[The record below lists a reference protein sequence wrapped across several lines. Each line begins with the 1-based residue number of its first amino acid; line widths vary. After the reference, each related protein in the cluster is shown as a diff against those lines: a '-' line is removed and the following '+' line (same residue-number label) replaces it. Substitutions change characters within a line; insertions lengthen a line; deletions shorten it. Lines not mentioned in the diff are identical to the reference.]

1 MCEVTFAR
9 FDEDGSGGLDLE
21 EIVRAFQ
28 KLPLRETSED
38 EVRARFTKHDVDRS
52 GALDQAEFRDLMRE
66 LRRENA
72 KKSAA
77 ARPRLDAVERADVR
91 NVVSMAEVKLG
102 KLRADERDEAM
113 AHILALVNEGR
124 FVREKKAGKASGGGV
139 VYGDAGEY
147 AGNPR
152 SPLARAAGASVTP
165 SGVALGMAAGV
176 TTPAG
181 TDTARDG
188 WASNPPGPARDD
200 RELSGSVSEREP
212 NGASRPVGSD
222 ARETRFNSS
231 DDELSEYASYV
242 AERLTQMPAMR
253 RNQVVQVVDLLADS
267 FACGQ
272 SVPATRLL
280 GVLSSFQAFP
290 GGPGGTGGAR
300 ERRGLG
306 VGSAHASPHARI
318 GPVPYGATPT
328 GAAPASAYSRSA
340 SLGSNRSGYRSES
353 PREERGPDRPRGAP
367 PREPGSRGAATYY

>member
-1 MCEVTFAR
+1 MGC
-9 FDEDGSGGLDLE
+9 
-21 EIVRAFQ
+21 
-28 KLPLRETSED
+28 
-38 EVRARFTKHDVDRS
+38 
-52 GALDQAEFRDLMRE
+52 
-66 LRRENA
+66 
-72 KKSAA
+72 
-77 ARPRLDAVERADVR
+77 
-91 NVVSMAEVKLG
+91 
-102 KLRADERDEAM
+102 
-113 AHILALVNEGR
+113 
-124 FVREKKAGKASGGGV
+124 
-139 VYGDAGEY
+139 
-147 AGNPR
+147 
-152 SPLARAAGASVTP
+152 
-165 SGVALGMAAGV
+165 
-176 TTPAG
+176 
-181 TDTARDG
+181 
-188 WASNPPGPARDD
+188 
-200 RELSGSVSEREP
+200 
-212 NGASRPVGSD
+212 
-222 ARETRFNSS
+222 